1 MYLSNG
7 RYYYVLLLGALIV
20 RSGCSTQPVHS
31 FSLVPSLV
39 DPSETAQAEIYQG
52 FVIHTRS
59 ITTVSAPL

>member
-1 MYLSNG
+1 MAGIIICCCWVLSQFEADVT
-7 RYYYVLLLGALIV
+7 Y
-20 RSGCSTQPVHS
+20 SFS